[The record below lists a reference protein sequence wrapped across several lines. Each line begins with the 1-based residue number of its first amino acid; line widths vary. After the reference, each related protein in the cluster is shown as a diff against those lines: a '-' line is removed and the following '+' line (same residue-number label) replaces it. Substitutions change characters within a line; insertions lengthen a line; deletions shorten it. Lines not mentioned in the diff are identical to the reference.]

1 MRQRWEEI
9 LKERLS
15 TILDG
20 LLGMALGLS
29 AYSLTDFTVNKSEDI
44 TIAIIYFA
52 FTFFVILIFWGE
64 IFRVFAAV
72 LYYDETL
79 LWGTIILNYSITL
92 LPFFFQLVLFSDPM
106 ISKFG
111 MTLFPVFMSL
121 AAILNSTLFVIAL
134 KRRVFEMPKD
144 DILEMKRAAFGLSS
158 RQLHTKHP
166 PHLRRTEANHSLQLM
181 RFAVVYKQPRGREK
195 GIEAILIHSFTS
207 LVPRPYYRRLCP
219 TPYVAQLP
227 APSW

>member
-1 MRQRWEEI
+1 MIWGGLEHWGKLVTSAEENESSSLVKSKI
-9 LKERLS
+9 ALTQKIKAMTNS
-15 TILDG
+15 VFAMSIG
-20 LLGMALGLS
+20 LC
-29 AYSLTDFTVNKSEDI
+29 AYSLTDFTINKSEDI

-166 PHLRRTEANHSLQLM
+166 PHLHRTEANHSLQLM
-181 RFAVVYKQPRGREK
+181 RF
-195 GIEAILIHSFTS
+195 S
-207 LVPRPYYRRLCP
+207 
-219 TPYVAQLP
+219 
-227 APSW
+227 